1 MSDHDHDDHKH
12 GLEFDLERL
21 LEQRRGRRG
30 VLALLGGGSVAAM
43 VATYA
48 PGALAQDAI
57 CVVDASE
64 TAGPYPG
71 DGSNNAPGNTSNIL
85 SESGVVRSDIRSSFG
100 ISTNTAAGIP
110 LTLRIKIGD
119 AGNGCAALPGHAIY
133 VWHCT
138 TDGRY
143 SLYTAP
149 DENYLRGVQVADADG
164 YVTFTTIFPGCYD
177 GRWPHIHFEVY
188 PKLDVA
194 TDHRNA
200 VLTSQ
205 FALPAEICREVYD
218 TASGYEASIGTF
230 ARISIDSDNVFRDN
244 SDAEMTMMTPT
255 MTGNITD
262 GYLAEVTVGVAV

>member
-1 MSDHDHDDHKH
+1 
-12 GLEFDLERL
+12 
-21 LEQRRGRRG
+21 
-30 VLALLGGGSVAAM
+30 
-43 VATYA
+43 
-48 PGALAQDAI
+48 
-57 CVVDASE
+57 
-64 TAGPYPG
+64 
-71 DGSNNAPGNTSNIL
+71 
-85 SESGVVRSDIRSSFG
+85 
-100 ISTNTAAGIP
+100 
-110 LTLRIKIGD
+110 LTLRIQIGD

-164 YVTFTTIFPGCYD
+164 YMTFTTIFPGCYD

-188 PKLDVA
+188 PSLDVA

-205 FALPAEICREVYD
+205 FALPAETCKEVYD

-230 ARISIDSDNVFRDN
+230 ACISIDSDNVFRDN

>member
-1 MSDHDHDDHKH
+1 MSEHDHDDHKH
-12 GLEFDLERL
+12 GLQFDLEALAR
-21 LEQRRGRRG
+21 QRMGRRG
-30 VLALLGGGSVAAM
+30 LLALLGGGSVAALAASM
-43 VATYA
+43 ST
-48 PGALAQDAI
+48 GAVAQDEI
-57 CVVDASE
+57 CVVDATE

-85 SESGVVRSDIRSSFG
+85 TESGVVRSDIRTSFG
-100 ISTNTAAGIP
+100 TSTNLAAGLP
-110 LTLRIKIGD
+110 LTLRIKLGD
-119 AGNGCAALPGHAIY
+119 ANKDCAALPGYAIY

-143 SLYTAP
+143 SLYTDP

-188 PKLDVA
+188 ESLDQA

-205 FALPAEICREVYD
+205 FALPGDVCKAVYD
-218 TASGYEASIGTF
+218 GSPDYVASVSNLT
-230 ARISIDSDNVFRDN
+230 RISIERDMVFSDN
-244 SDAEMTMMTPT
+244 SDDQMAMMTPAV
-255 MTGNITD
+255 TGDIAN
-262 GYLAEVTVGVAV
+262 GYVAEVTVGIAV